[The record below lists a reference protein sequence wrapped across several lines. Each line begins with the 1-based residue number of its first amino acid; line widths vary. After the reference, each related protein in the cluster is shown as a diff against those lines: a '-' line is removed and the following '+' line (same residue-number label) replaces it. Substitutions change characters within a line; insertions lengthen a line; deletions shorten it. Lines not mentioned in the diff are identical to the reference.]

1 MGGEHEEDR
10 WLRHGEGYVSVERL
24 FVNGAYSI
32 DVQVSKVM
40 DEFEYEH
47 QNASAHDVMR
57 GPE

>member
-1 MGGEHEEDR
+1 
-10 WLRHGEGYVSVERL
+10 VSVERL